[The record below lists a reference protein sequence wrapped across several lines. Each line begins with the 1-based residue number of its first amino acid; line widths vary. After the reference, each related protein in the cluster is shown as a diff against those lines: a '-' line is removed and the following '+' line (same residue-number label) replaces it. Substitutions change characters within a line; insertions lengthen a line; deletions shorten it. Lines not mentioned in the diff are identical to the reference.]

1 MKMPKLNNGGRVA
14 PRTRIL
20 LLCAALA
27 LTAGTEAPVAP
38 PVPSPVPSSAT
49 PPATGAAPLAPA
61 TAPAAPLKA
70 SGVDELTDIV
80 VEAPEPRYVSPTRRD
95 RIGRIWA
102 PVFINDK
109 GPFRLVLDTG
119 ASNSAVNSRVAE
131 RLGLPLNDANSI
143 ILRGVTGSRIVPT
156 IPINSLVVGDL
167 ELQGRRLPIVTDAL
181 GGAEGVLGTEGL
193 LDKRIYID
201 FSRDRITIFKSHLE
215 QPPKGFTAVPFK
227 IVGGLLMIID
237 ARIGRVKAKAII
249 DTGGQATLGN
259 VALREAL
266 LRRYRETR
274 VRPDTITGAT
284 LDVQHGDRIPTPPI
298 ELGGLTLRDV
308 SVTIGDMYIFQHWHM
323 TNEPTILV
331 GMDLL
336 GLVDTMI
343 IDYRTKMLQIRL
355 KNY

>member
-1 MKMPKLNNGGRVA
+1 MKTPGSNKGGSIA
-14 PRTRIL
+14 PGARAL
-20 LLCAALA
+20 LLCAAAA
-27 LTAGTEAPVAP
+27 LIAAAEAPPAP
-38 PVPSPVPSSAT
+38 TAT
-49 PPATGAAPLAPA
+49 PTPTATAAPPA
-61 TAPAAPLKA
+61 TAPATSTDTGAAAKPAAPA
-70 SGVDELTDIV
+70 SEALSEILVQ
-80 VEAPEPRYVSPTRRD
+80 APEPRYVAPTRRD

-119 ASNSAVNSRVAE
+119 ASNSAVNARVAE
-131 RLGLPLNDANSI
+131 RLGLPLNDEHSI
-143 ILRGVTGSRIVPT
+143 MLRGVTGSRVVPT
-156 IPINSLVVGDL
+156 IPINSLIVGDL

-193 LDKRIYID
+193 LDKRVYID
-201 FSRDRITIFKSHLE
+201 FARDRITIFKSHGE
-215 QPPKGFTAVPFK
+215 PPPGGFTSVPFK
-227 IVGGLLMIID
+227 IVGGLLMIVD

-266 LRRYRETR
+266 LHRYRETK
-274 VRPDTITGAT
+274 VLPDTITGAT
-284 LDVQHGDRIPTPPI
+284 LDVQKGDRIPTPPI
-298 ELGGLTLRDV
+298 ELGNLTLRDV
-308 SVTIGDMYIFQHWHM
+308 QVTIGDMYIFQHWHM

-343 IDYRTKMLQIRL
+343 IDYKTKLLQIRL